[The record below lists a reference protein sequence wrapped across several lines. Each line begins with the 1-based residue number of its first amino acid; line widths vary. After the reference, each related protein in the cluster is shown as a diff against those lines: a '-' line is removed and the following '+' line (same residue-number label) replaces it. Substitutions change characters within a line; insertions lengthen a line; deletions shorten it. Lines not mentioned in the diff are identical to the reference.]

1 MPFLDELAALLKR
14 HASGIDD
21 ADRDFGSIKLAAHL
35 FAAAS
40 YLRERYGNAQM
51 DTDRPVLATDL
62 NEAIELASNLS
73 KEDPTTA
80 YMQARGALVGLDQHY
95 EDSRL
100 VTRTVLPAFTNLEQV
115 NEENRFAL
123 FGRVHHWIRPRSGW
137 RDARAHR
144 EELLPAVNVYPP
156 RPADDLNAVG
166 MLWDRGEV
174 PETVPV
180 LSRDLVVPS
189 QQFRIAL
196 CPLFCGAY
204 PRFAVTDDG
213 SRFTIDARKEYTD
226 DKALLSYLDRL
237 GPLLETADV
246 QLLVLPE
253 LSVTQSAR
261 TALAAMLRA
270 SRCMTGIVAGS
281 FHFWRNGEEAAPV
294 NECAFL
300 IPDGV
305 AWAHQKLGYFRV
317 TDRQI
322 AQFSAVFRQPL
333 PTLQTRVVEGIQRG
347 SELRFWDTTMGR
359 IAVLICA
366 DAIARENMMP
376 AVEKCSPDL
385 LLIPSLS
392 LETDDFVRLAESLS
406 RRGVSVVYLNA
417 STACDHVP
425 NAVAAFVQL
434 ALPTPPTAPASR
446 IFWTRN
452 SAPVAYRFHK
462 RAWIE
467 EPADGAEL
475 LGNEE
480 ALIFDLNQ
488 HLTWRKIPAA

>member
-1 MPFLDELAALLKR
+1 MPFLVDLADLIKK
-14 HASGIDD
+14 HAIGVDA
-21 ADRDFGSIKLAAHL
+21 ADRDFGSLKLAAHL
-35 FAAAS
+35 FASAS

-51 DTDRPVLATDL
+51 DTDPPLLATDL
-62 NEAIELASNLS
+62 DEALELASNLS
-73 KEDPTTA
+73 KNDPTAA

-95 EDSRL
+95 EDSRF
-100 VTRTVLPAFTNLEQV
+100 VTRAVLPEFTNLEQLNDGDRLAV
-115 NEENRFAL
+115 
-123 FGRVHHWIRPRSGW
+123 FGRVRHWIRPRSGW

-156 RPADDLNAVG
+156 RPADERDAVG
-166 MLWDRGEV
+166 MIWDRGEV
-174 PETVPV
+174 PQTLPV
-180 LSRDLVVPS
+180 LSRDLVAAS
-189 QQFRIAL
+189 QRFRIAL

-213 SRFTIDARKEYTD
+213 SRFTIDARNEYTD
-226 DKALLSYLDRL
+226 DNALLNYLGRL
-237 GPLLETADV
+237 APLLETADV

-253 LSVTQSAR
+253 LSVTQAAR
-261 TALAAMLRA
+261 AALAAMLQA

-281 FHFWRNGEEAAPV
+281 FHFWRSGDEAAPV

-300 IPDGV
+300 VPDGV

-322 AQFSAVFRQPL
+322 TQFAAVFRQPL

-347 SELRFWDTTMGR
+347 SELRFWDTTIGR

-376 AVEKCSPDL
+376 AVERCSPDL
-385 LLIPSLS
+385 LLLPSLS

-406 RRGVSVVYLNA
+406 RRGISVLYVNA
-417 STACDHVP
+417 STACDNVP
-425 NAVAAFVQL
+425 NALAAFVQL
-434 ALPTPPTAPASR
+434 ALPTPGGAPPSR
-446 IFWTRN
+446 ILWTRKSN
-452 SAPVAYRFHK
+452 PIGYRF
-462 RAWIE
+462 RRGWVEA
-467 EPADGAEL
+467 PADGAEL
-475 LGNEE
+475 LGNQE

-488 HLTWRKIPAA
+488 HLTWREIPAS